1 VSVKRDIH
9 SILRRPVVTEKT
21 TVQKEDCNQVVF
33 LVRPDA
39 NKVEIRRAVEQLLG
53 VQVTGVNTQI
63 GRGKVKRLGRSLGK
77 RANWK
82 KAVVTL
88 APGEEVEFFESID
101 ELDEP
106 GESEGGEE

>member
-1 VSVKRDIH
+1 MSVRRDIH

-21 TVQKEDCNQVVF
+21 TAQKEDSNQVVF

-39 NKVEIRRAVEQLLG
+39 NKIEIRAAVEKLLG

-63 GRGKVKRLGRSLGK
+63 GRGKVKRLGRSTG
-77 RANWK
+77 RRPNWK

-88 APGEEVEFFESID
+88 APGQEVEFFESLD
-101 ELDEP
+101 ELDEAQ
-106 GESEGGEE
+106 EGEE